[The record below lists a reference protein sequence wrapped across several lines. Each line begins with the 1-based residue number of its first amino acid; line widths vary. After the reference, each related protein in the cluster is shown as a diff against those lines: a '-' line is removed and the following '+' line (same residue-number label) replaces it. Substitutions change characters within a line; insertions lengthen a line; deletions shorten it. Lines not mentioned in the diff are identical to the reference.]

1 MTREACLLSA
11 LTARHQKQ
19 RQVLSRRDVNCI
31 CFKFKCH
38 LISLRLLLFLS
49 CMDGVIFALCNHKF
63 AERNVDMSADIE
75 LSCIMT
81 FLTLFF
87 V

>member
-1 MTREACLLSA
+1 MLIVFVLNLNVILL
-11 LTARHQKQ
+11 
-19 RQVLSRRDVNCI
+19 VRDFC
-31 CFKFKCH
+31 CFCPG
-38 LISLRLLLFLS
+38 
-49 CMDGVIFALCNHKF
+49 MDGVIFALCNHKF

-81 FLTLFF
+81 FLTLLVMYVSGTFSIF